1 MAIILFIKIYN
12 LTDRKFI
19 KGANMNNLE
28 KLREAMEKENI
39 DYYIIPSSDSHQSE
53 YVAEHFKGREF
64 ISGFTGSAGVLLVGL
79 KESFLW
85 TDGRYFIQAERELNG
100 SGISLMKMRTP
111 GYPTIEEWIKKN
123 IKSEKTLGF
132 DGRLFS
138 VNQYKGF
145 LDISKENNFS
155 INMDNDLLKNIWEAR
170 SELPKSK
177 IFLHEEV
184 YSGKY
189 ASEKLQEVRKHMKEK
204 DAKNYIISS
213 LDDIAWLCNIR
224 GNDVKFNPVALS
236 YVLINENYANLYINN
251 DKIDDNTKE
260 KLKNEGFE
268 IYEYDEIEE
277 HVKLIE
283 DTTIIDP
290 NKLNAKIYSCLS
302 SDVKIINE
310 MNITTKLKAIKN
322 EVEIANTEKSQV
334 RDGVAMVKFIKWL
347 KDTLG
352 KEKIT
357 EISASKKLTEFRSK
371 GENYKGDSFGTIAG
385 YKEHAAMMHYSA
397 TEATDYELKQ
407 EGMFL
412 VDSGGQYLD
421 GTTDITRT
429 FILGNITEEEKRDFT
444 LVLKGHIAL
453 STAKFLNGTTGVN
466 LDILARRPLWNY
478 GIDYKCGTGH
488 GVGYFLNVHEGPQGI
503 RPEGNLTVLKP
514 GMIITNEPGVYKEGK
529 HGIRIENTL
538 LVVKDINSEEFGEF
552 YKFKTISYCPIDL
565 NGVVVEMLTNEER
578 DWLNNYHKIVFEKLS
593 PYLNDEE
600 IEFLK
605 VQTREI

>member
-1 MAIILFIKIYN
+1 
-12 LTDRKFI
+12 
-19 KGANMNNLE
+19 MNNLE

-79 KESFLW
+79 KEAFLW

-100 SGISLMKMRTP
+100 SGISLIKMRTP

-123 IKSEKTLGF
+123 IKSKKTLGF

-170 SELPKSK
+170 PELPKSK
-177 IFLHEEV
+177 IFLHREA

-251 DKIDDNTKE
+251 AKIDDNTKE

-283 DTTIIDP
+283 DRTIIDP

-302 SDVKIINE
+302 SDVKVINE

-347 KDTLG
+347 KDNLG

-397 TEATDYELKQ
+397 TEATDYEIKQ

-453 STAKFLNGTTGVN
+453 STAKFLKGTTGVN

-503 RPEGNLTVLKP
+503 RPEGNSTVLKP

-565 NGVVVEMLTNEER
+565 NGVVIEMLTNEER

>member
-12 LTDRKFI
+12 LTDLKFI

-79 KESFLW
+79 KEAFLW

-100 SGISLMKMRTP
+100 SGISLIKMRTP

-123 IKSEKTLGF
+123 IKSKKTLGF

-170 SELPKSK
+170 PELPKSK
-177 IFLHEEV
+177 IFLHGEA

-251 DKIDDNTKE
+251 AKIDDNTKE

-283 DTTIIDP
+283 DRTIIDP

-302 SDVKIINE
+302 SDVKVINE

-347 KDTLG
+347 KDNLG

-397 TEATDYELKQ
+397 TEATDYEIKQ

-453 STAKFLNGTTGVN
+453 STAKFLKGTTGVN

-503 RPEGNLTVLKP
+503 RPEGNSTVLKP

-565 NGVVVEMLTNEER
+565 NGVVIEMLTNEER